1 MGPRAITADSL
12 RTVLDSVFAN
22 AAYAWHAVPSDA
34 TPGWVRWLRDLV
46 TWVGDLWRR
55 LTGHGDAGLTVLP
68 WVLIAIGVLLLVHGL
83 LRFAASARVAHDAAV
98 GRVTAPGLRH
108 DDAWFRQRADA
119 LAAQG
124 RFAEAMVAAFH
135 GIMWRLDQRGLVTHH
150 PSRTP
155 SELARD
161 AKVGASE
168 GRTLSLVVGEL
179 YAAAFGGLPIG
190 PAQYRDWLA
199 ILDRLRDAP
208 AH

>member
-1 MGPRAITADSL
+1 MGPHAITADSL

-22 AAYAWHAVPSDA
+22 AAYAWHVIPARA
-34 TPGWVRWLRDLV
+34 APGWLRWLRDAIA
-46 TWVGDLWRR
+46 WVVGLWRR
-55 LTGHGDAGLTVLP
+55 LMGHGGAGMSALP
-68 WVLIAIGVLLLVHGL
+68 WVLIGIGVLLLVHGMF
-83 LRFAASARVAHDAAV
+83 RVAASARVAHDAAL
-98 GRVTAPGLRH
+98 GHSASPGLRH

-119 LAAQG
+119 LAAEG

-135 GIMWRLDQRGLVTHH
+135 GVMWRLDQRGMVTHH

-155 SELARD
+155 RELAQD

-168 GRTLSLVVGEL
+168 GRTLSLVVGQL

-190 PAQYRDWLA
+190 PAQYTDWLA
-199 ILDRLRDAP
+199 TLDHLRDAP